1 MHNMPVENKHGA
13 CMTIHESAILSI
25 RSLSYELSFQA
36 KHRKG
41 RSFSRT
47 RVLTF
52 PVVVGMILRMVK
64 TSIQITCNW
73 LGNSMEIEP
82 VSKQAFSQARH
93 RLSYTAFEEM
103 HADGIRVNYSMAP
116 KAGLWKEY
124 RVIGCDGST
133 LRLPESKELAK
144 EFGRWNTREGI
155 TESAPIARIS
165 EYTDMTTKLVLSGRI
180 SPCKV
185 SEEEL
190 AREQLNEV
198 VSTMRK
204 YGQKKM
210 LFVYDRG
217 YPSDE
222 FIQQHLDLGV
232 DFLFRLPR
240 NFNRSVK
247 KIYESQEAESFIFS
261 EGSPMLR
268 VSQFDLPSG
277 ERELLLTSLTD
288 YHGFSQE
295 DLSCVYH
302 GRWSSMEEGYKRQK
316 VTMQMENFSGKTV
329 EAVRQEYWA
338 TLTMGNLIEMG
349 CIEIEG
355 HWIPGNLP
363 KKQVNRS
370 VVFGSTRD
378 VTMQVILRERSA
390 EGCTEY
396 FQKIAK
402 RSMITVR
409 PNRKF
414 SRAKVGKPKKHH
426 IYRRSC

>member
-82 VSKQAFSQARH
+82 VSKQAFSQVRH

-180 SPCKV
+180 STCKV

-261 EGSPMLR
+261 EGSPILGVR
-268 VSQFDLPSG
+268 QSTSIEYLPS
-277 ERELLLTSLTD
+277 
-288 YHGFSQE
+288 
-295 DLSCVYH
+295 
-302 GRWSSMEEGYKRQK
+302 
-316 VTMQMENFSGKTV
+316 
-329 EAVRQEYWA
+329 
-338 TLTMGNLIEMG
+338 
-349 CIEIEG
+349 
-355 HWIPGNLP
+355 
-363 KKQVNRS
+363 
-370 VVFGSTRD
+370 
-378 VTMQVILRERSA
+378 
-390 EGCTEY
+390 
-396 FQKIAK
+396 
-402 RSMITVR
+402 
-409 PNRKF
+409 
-414 SRAKVGKPKKHH
+414 
-426 IYRRSC
+426 